1 LGTSY
6 FVLVNILV
14 IGSGGREHAL
24 SWKLSQSSK
33 VETVF
38 TAPGNGG
45 TENNIPIDVNDLDG
59 LAEFAQK
66 NNCFTVVGPEDPL
79 AAGIVDK
86 FNELDLK
93 VFGPSQAAAQLESSK
108 IWAKNFMKR
117 NNIPTA
123 RFEIF
128 DDPQKAEEHV
138 KSIDYNVVVK
148 ADGLAAGKGVIVCNS
163 DDEAISAIQTI
174 LVKKTFG
181 DAGNKIIIE
190 ERIDGIEASYIALSD
205 GNIALPMASSQDHKR
220 IFDDDK
226 GPNTGGMGAYSP
238 TPIVTDILAK
248 KIQEEVIEK
257 TIHAMKNEGISFKG
271 FLYAGIMIKDD
282 VPYVLEYNVRMGDP
296 ECQPITMRMNFDLY
310 DYFVA
315 SVDGT
320 LSSMPSLSWKD
331 QFAVCVVLASNGY
344 PGSYPTNDEITGF
357 DSISNDTNVFHAGT
371 KKSDGKIFSNG
382 GRVLGVTS
390 LGDSLA
396 SAISSAYSAIEK
408 IVWSSK
414 YCRKDIG
421 KKGLSYFWVWNILS
435 SVIIQFM
442 FMSCSDF
449 GIFLII
455 CFSNTSEIVIVSFFA
470 KNLS

>member
-1 LGTSY
+1 MGNLY
-6 FVLVNILV
+6 LLLVNVLV

-45 TENNIPIDVNDLDG
+45 TENNVLIDVNDLDG
-59 LAEFAQK
+59 LSEFAQK

-86 FNELDLK
+86 FNELNLK

-128 DDPQKAEEHV
+128 DDPQKAEEYV

-163 DDEAISAIQTI
+163 NDEAISAIHII

-205 GNIALPMASSQDHKR
+205 GDVALPMASSQDHKR
-220 IFDDDK
+220 IFDDDE

-238 TPIVTDILAK
+238 TPIVTTDLAK

-271 FLYAGIMIKDD
+271 FLYAGIMIKDGK
-282 VPYVLEYNVRMGDP
+282 PYVLEYNVRMGDP

-315 SVDGT
+315 CVDGT

-344 PGSYPTNDEITGF
+344 PGTYSTNDEINGF
-357 DSISNDTNVFHAGT
+357 DSISNDTHIFHAGT
-371 KKSDGKIFSNG
+371 KKHDGKIFSNG

-390 LGDSLA
+390 LGDSLD
-396 SAISSAYSAIEK
+396 SAISNVYSATEK
-408 IVWSSK
+408 IIWSNK

-421 KKGLSYFWVWNILS
+421 KKGLSYF
-435 SVIIQFM
+435 
-442 FMSCSDF
+442 
-449 GIFLII
+449 
-455 CFSNTSEIVIVSFFA
+455 
-470 KNLS
+470 